1 MSPTYTTLYT
11 HQHDTDDGVDGRMWA
26 IDLFKTQNKTKQKNT
41 RFFFSYCYCLQS
53 IRQFLFFL
61 LSFVDSGL
69 WVSFRQIHPTP
80 RIRTAISLH
89 LLSSYLLSLSLSL
102 SLSLIYSYIR
112 SF

>member
-26 IDLFKTQNKTKQKNT
+26 IDLFKTQNKTKKLVSSFLTVTVFNLFVS
-41 RFFFSYCYCLQS
+41 FF
-53 IRQFLFFL
+53 FFL

-80 RIRTAISLH
+80 RIRTAISLIFVPSSSF
-89 LLSSYLLSLSLSL
+89 LLMSCCNFLSRFVV
-102 SLSLIYSYIR
+102 IR
-112 SF
+112 